1 MKPTSLASL
10 SKLTTLKK
18 KLDSNQLAVKHYEEL
33 NLDDI
38 YSIEQP
44 RKKFRKIEELAQS
57 MKELGQQTPITVNP
71 DGKGKYIIE
80 QGERRYRAA
89 KLAGLEKIAAVIRH
103 SDKTLMRKVGQI
115 AENVQRDDM
124 VLADL
129 AESIHSLVKAGMT
142 VRELARR
149 LGKKESYVSALNG
162 CAELPAVLQT
172 LVDDEHI
179 KDPIA
184 LTRLKN
190 AYKDHPDEVTLQI
203 ARWSNAPVSDV
214 SADEQTDEATFLI
227 SRSQVTAFVKSLR
240 DENMAQPATKDV
252 DDFMQDETPAR
263 VTDPMKSELVDDDYE
278 EPPATPIPSPTEKGI
293 GTLTEKG
300 NEKFH
305 QDETSETIPEGYA
318 RCSSTDFRVFVTVN
332 DLGEGFITPNIIPP
346 QGKISVTLM
355 GDGKTVEVD
364 PHHVTILSIGTKYQ
378 HARP

>member
-33 NLDDI
+33 NLENI

-89 KLAGLEKIAAVIRH
+89 KLAGLEKIAAIIRH

-142 VRELARR
+142 VRELAQR

-162 CAELPAVLQT
+162 CAELPEILQT
-172 LVDDEHI
+172 LVDHENI

-190 AYKDHPDEVTLQI
+190 AYRDHPDEVALQI
-203 ARWSNAPVSDV
+203 AQWSTGPVSDV
-214 SADEQTDEATFLI
+214 SADEKSDEATFTI
-227 SRSQVTAFVKSLR
+227 SRNQVNAFVKSLR
-240 DENMAQPATKDV
+240 DEAMAQPATKDV
-252 DDFMQDETPAR
+252 NDFVPEEQTVR
-263 VTDPMKSELVDDDYE
+263 VTDPMKSEEADDGYD
-278 EPPATPIPSPTEKGI
+278 EPAATPLSSPTEKGI
-293 GTLTEKG
+293 DTFSEKG

-305 QDETSETIPEGYA
+305 QDETSNTVPEGYT
-318 RCSSTDFRVFVTVN
+318 RCSSTDFRVFVTVEN
-332 DLGEGFITPNIIPP
+332 QGEGFITPNIIPP
-346 QGKISVTLM
+346 KGLISVTLT

-364 PHHVTILSIGTKYQ
+364 PHHVTILSIGTK
-378 HARP
+378 HENARP